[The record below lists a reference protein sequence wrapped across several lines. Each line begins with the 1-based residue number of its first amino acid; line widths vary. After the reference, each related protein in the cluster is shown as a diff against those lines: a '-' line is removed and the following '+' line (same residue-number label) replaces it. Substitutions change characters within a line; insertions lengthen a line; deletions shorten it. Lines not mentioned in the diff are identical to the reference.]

1 MTVKELA
8 IAVAEMRDL
17 QQRYFATRSRDLLS
31 RSKVKEKEIDRMI
44 AGILAGA
51 EQGDLGL

>member
-17 QQRYFATRSRDLLS
+17 QQRYFATRNRELLS
-31 RSKVKEKEIDRMI
+31 RSKAKEKEIDRMV
-44 AGILAGA
+44 AGILAG
-51 EQGDLGL
+51 ESSEI